1 MKVKVIK
8 PYRDSTADLE
18 LRKLGQQLTYT
29 KTIGN
34 KLIKL
39 GFVKEVKEVAKND
52 TKRTD

>member
-8 PYRDSTADLE
+8 EYRDSTADLVF
-18 LRKLGQQLTYT
+18 LILGQQLTYT

-52 TKRTD
+52 TKRTN